1 MEGMA
6 TEPREGRGP
15 YSARAGRVARVT
27 RSRPSPRGGG
37 GRILPPMTLPRR
49 APAAVLLAALVLC
62 AMPRPVPAQDPAT
75 AQWCLDPQR
84 ATLARALPGRCAGI
98 VVDDETARL
107 VEAERARRVREALQ
121 RAPARHG
128 PGAFQQ
134 PEAVPGAA
142 GDPARG
148 RREKMAGTGF
158 LVDGAGNAVTSL
170 HVVAGCGLVTVAG
183 FDRVRIAARV
193 VAVARE
199 SDLALLATGRA
210 APAAVATLSPRP
222 GRPADARAMAV
233 GHSLLGQPSA
243 SATAVDA
250 IVPPGAAATAHW
262 RFAFRGKPYPGHSG
276 SPLLDSFGEVIG
288 VVHARAPEPGSGP
301 EGRND
306 PRIGLA
312 VSLAAL
318 RAFLAANGVH
328 ARDGDRRE
336 ALAPDV
342 LLERA
347 RRYVL
352 RVGCW
357 S

>member
-49 APAAVLLAALVLC
+49 ALAPVLLAALVLC

-134 PEAVPGAA
+134 PEAAPGAA

-148 RREKMAGTGF
+148 RT
-158 LVDGAGNAVTSL
+158 
-170 HVVAGCGLVTVAG
+170 
-183 FDRVRIAARV
+183 
-193 VAVARE
+193 
-199 SDLALLATGRA
+199 
-210 APAAVATLSPRP
+210 
-222 GRPADARAMAV
+222 
-233 GHSLLGQPSA
+233 
-243 SATAVDA
+243 
-250 IVPPGAAATAHW
+250 PP
-262 RFAFRGKPYPGHSG
+262 P
-276 SPLLDSFGEVIG
+276 
-288 VVHARAPEPGSGP
+288 
-301 EGRND
+301 
-306 PRIGLA
+306 
-312 VSLAAL
+312 
-318 RAFLAANGVH
+318 
-328 ARDGDRRE
+328 
-336 ALAPDV
+336 
-342 LLERA
+342 
-347 RRYVL
+347 
-352 RVGCW
+352 
-357 S
+357 